1 MPVEIMI
8 LGWSV
13 VLLAALII
21 VQAQLATKETGLTY
35 NMSPRDVEA
44 PLGVMA
50 GRASRALKN
59 YLETWPAFIALSLA
73 LAVTQRTG
81 GLAETGAWIWLVA
94 RLIHPLLYLGG
105 IPVARTLV
113 WAVSLIGLLLMLIR
127 LMGWY

>member
-21 VQAQLATKETGLTY
+21 LQAQLAMKDTGPSY

-44 PLGVMA
+44 PVGVMA

-59 YLETWPAFIALSLA
+59 YLETWPAFIALALA

-81 GLAETGAWIWLVA
+81 GIAETGAWIWLAA
-94 RLIHPLLYLGG
+94 RLVHPLLYLAG

-113 WAVSLIGLLLMLIR
+113 WAVSMIGLVMMLVR